1 MGPTT
6 MYLKSLTVRGFKSFA
21 SATVFE
27 FEPGLNV
34 LVGPNGSGKSNVVD
48 ALAWVMG
55 AQGAK
60 QLRGGA
66 MKDVIFAGGGSRGAL
81 GRAKVELVIDNED
94 GALPLPHAEIRLSR
108 TMFSAGGSEYEING
122 EPARLADV
130 QDLLADAGVGRELY
144 TLVGQ
149 GQVDKILHGT
159 ADDRRELIEQAA
171 GLLKHRKRQAKTA
184 SKLDDLKTNLDRLED
199 LVGELAEQLEGR
211 REQADAARAA
221 SEVAGRVRSLTADL
235 LAHDARALMQE
246 REAEQ
251 VAGQQAEAARL
262 RAQERCRTLEG
273 QLGELAKARQVA
285 QCALD
290 EVTQRRTSL
299 KEVAHLVE
307 TVQLVAAERLSASH
321 HQEEDQDAAA
331 RLVSAQQ
338 ACAREEENL
347 ERAREAGKAAEEELT
362 AAHSALE
369 KAQVEQGA
377 AQQAQ
382 ATADQQVRDYK
393 ENLSQLTAQL
403 ATARVAFERA
413 GEEAARRVAEYAE
426 AKEQGASAGADTE
439 RAQAAVNGYREQLE
453 RAETEAEN
461 LRQARQRASEKVES
475 SRKEL
480 HQVQVKLHA
489 AQARCEALEAA
500 WQHDDAESGD
510 SEGLR
515 QQALEQGAQELISLL
530 EIEGTWQAA
539 VAAALG
545 PYLRALT
552 LASGESLPAGVTQ
565 LYSFEGEVQQIDLRE
580 LSISQAEVYQA
591 RPLADVLTAPQ
602 ALSRALA
609 VLTADTYLTP
619 DQEAARALVAA
630 HPGVRAV
637 TPDGTVLTAGST
649 LYPSQERPLTERYAE
664 LTRAQ
669 QTHRELA
676 QQQEQAERAHQQAEE
691 ALKTAQEA
699 EKTQARTT
707 GSLTAQLA
715 AARADLATLT
725 GRAESSQ
732 ATLDRLQEAA
742 TRAEEAQKETQRQT
756 EAAQEALAQARS
768 TEPQIDSATLREAVR
783 TAEKTLVE
791 AQEAKTLAEA
801 TATYAREKEE
811 AAQARLTQAQE
822 ALAAL
827 EKAEEARQLRQQEAA
842 DAGHRARRVAACARA
857 LALALEQVES
867 QQSEEHRKALAR
879 AKQAQ
884 QALTAT
890 REELAGAQTSLAAA
904 LTLQAESSAQGA
916 RVEARWEALTQRI
929 DSELG
934 LSLEA
939 LLESH
944 KASDLPREDIETD
957 LAAAEAELARLGV
970 INPLALEEYEAL
982 EQRHSY
988 LRQQIK
994 DIKTSR
1000 ADLRAVMKDVTG
1012 QIETSFSR
1020 ALADVQVEFSRIFSL
1035 LFPGGQAE
1043 LVLADPN
1050 DLEHSGLD
1058 IRVTPAGKKVTRLSL
1073 LSGGERTLASLALLL
1088 AVFMAR
1094 PAPFYVLD
1102 EVEAALDDR
1111 NLGRLLEVLG
1121 QLREKSQL
1129 LMITHHQRTMAQAD
1143 TLYGITMRQGVSSV
1157 LSHRL
1162 AD

>member
-1 MGPTT
+1 

-199 LVGELAEQLEGR
+199 LAGELAEQLEGR

-235 LAHDARALMQE
+235 LAHDARAMMQE

-251 VAGQQAEAARL
+251 AAGQQAEAARL
-262 RAQERCRTLEG
+262 RAQERSRTIEG
-273 QLGELAKARQVA
+273 QLGELAEARQVA
-285 QCALD
+285 QQALD

-321 HQEEDQDAAA
+321 HREEDQDAAT

-369 KAQVEQGA
+369 KARAEQSA
-377 AQQAQ
+377 AQQAL

-413 GEEAARRVAEYAE
+413 GEETARRVAEYAE

-453 RAETEAEN
+453 RAEAEEEN
-461 LRQARQRASEKVES
+461 LRRARQQANEKVES

-480 HQVQVKLHA
+480 HQAQVKLHA

-530 EIEGTWQAA
+530 EIEDTWQAA

-552 LASGESLPAGVTQ
+552 LTSGESLPAGVTQ
-565 LYSFEGEVQQIDLRE
+565 LYSFEGDIEQIDLHE
-580 LSISQAEVYQA
+580 LSTSQAEVYQA

-609 VLTADTYLTP
+609 VLTADIYLAP
-619 DQEAARALVAA
+619 DEEAARALVAA

-691 ALKTAQEA
+691 VLKTAQEA
-699 EKTQARTT
+699 EKAQARTT
-707 GSLTAQLA
+707 GSLTAQLT

-732 ATLDRLQEAA
+732 AALDRLQEAA
-742 TRAEEAQKETQRQT
+742 TRAEEAQKKTQRHV
-756 EAAQEALAQARS
+756 EAAQEALARARS
-768 TEPQIDSATLREAVR
+768 TEPQADSATLREAVR

-811 AAQARLTQAQE
+811 AAQARLAQAQE

-842 DAGHRARRVAACARA
+842 DARHQARKVAARGQA
-857 LALALEQVES
+857 LALAIERVQALEDKAHQ
-867 QQSEEHRKALAR
+867 KALKKVQEAS
-879 AKQAQ
+879 K
-884 QALTAT
+884 ALNAT
-890 REELAGAQTSLAAA
+890 REELAGSQTSLAAA
-904 LTLQAESSAQGA
+904 LTLQAEAAAQGA
-916 RVEARWEALTQRI
+916 RVEARWEALARRVEK
-929 DSELG
+929 DLG
-934 LSLEA
+934 LSLDT
-939 LLESH
+939 LLETREV
-944 KASDLPREDIETD
+944 SDLPRESLEAH
-957 LAAAEAELARLGV
+957 LVAAEAELARFGA
-970 INPLALEEYEAL
+970 INPLALEEHEAL

-994 DIKTSR
+994 DIKASR

-1012 QIETSFSR
+1012 HIESSFTR
-1020 ALADVQVEFSRIFSL
+1020 ALADVQVEFSRIFAL

-1058 IRVTPAGKKVTRLSL
+1058 IRVKPAGKKVTRLSL

-1111 NLGRLLEVLG
+1111 NLGRLLEVLA

-1143 TLYGITMRQGVSSV
+1143 TLYGISMRQGVSTV

-1162 AD
+1162 ED

>member
-1 MGPTT
+1 

-199 LVGELAEQLEGR
+199 LAGELAEQLEGR

-235 LAHDARALMQE
+235 LAHDARAMMQE
-246 REAEQ
+246 REAEHA
-251 VAGQQAEAARL
+251 AGQQAEAARL
-262 RAQERCRTLEG
+262 RAQERSRTLEG

-285 QCALD
+285 QQALD
-290 EVTQRRTSL
+290 EATQRRTSL

-321 HQEEDQDAAA
+321 HEEEDQDAAT
-331 RLVSAQQ
+331 RLDSAQQ

-369 KAQVEQGA
+369 KARAEQSA
-377 AQQAQ
+377 AQQAL

-453 RAETEAEN
+453 RAEAEEEN
-461 LRQARQRASEKVES
+461 LRWARQRASEAVES
-475 SRKEL
+475 SGKEL
-480 HQVQVKLHA
+480 HQAQVKLHA

-530 EIEGTWQAA
+530 EIEDTWQAA

-545 PYLRALT
+545 PYLRVLT
-552 LASGESLPAGVTQ
+552 LTSGESLPAGVTQ
-565 LYSFEGEVQQIDLRE
+565 LYSFEGDIDQIDLRE
-580 LSISQAEVYQA
+580 LSTSQAEVYQA

-691 ALKTAQEA
+691 VLKTAQEA
-699 EKTQARTT
+699 EKAQARTT
-707 GSLTAQLA
+707 GSLVAQLA
-715 AARADLATLT
+715 TARAELATLT

-732 ATLDRLQEAA
+732 ASLRRLQEAA
-742 TRAEEAQKETQRQT
+742 ARADETQKEAQAALSK
-756 EAAQEALAQARS
+756 AQEALAQTQQNKPEA
-768 TEPQIDSATLREAVR
+768 DLDTLSGAVR
-783 TAEKTLVE
+783 AAEQTLAE
-791 AQEAKTLAEA
+791 AAETKTLAEA
-801 TATYAREKEE
+801 ACIYAREKEE

-822 ALAAL
+822 ALSAL
-827 EKAEEARQLRQQEAA
+827 EQADKARQQRQQEEA
-842 DAGHRARRVAACARA
+842 DARHQARRVAARGQA
-857 LALALEQVES
+857 LALAIERVQALEDEAHQ
-867 QQSEEHRKALAR
+867 KALKKVQEAS
-879 AKQAQ
+879 K
-884 QALTAT
+884 ALNVT
-890 REELAGAQTSLAAA
+890 REELAGSQASLAAA
-904 LTLQAESSAQGA
+904 LTLHAEAAAQGA
-916 RVEARWEALTQRI
+916 RVEARWEALARRVEK
-929 DSELG
+929 DLG
-934 LSLEA
+934 LSLDT
-939 LLESH
+939 LLETREV
-944 KASDLPREDIETD
+944 SDLPRESLEAH
-957 LAAAEAELARLGV
+957 LVAAEAELARFGA

-994 DIKTSR
+994 DIKASR
-1000 ADLRAVMKDVTG
+1000 SDLRAVMKDVTG
-1012 QIETSFSR
+1012 HIESSFTR
-1020 ALADVQVEFSRIFSL
+1020 ALADVQVEFSRIFAL

-1058 IRVTPAGKKVTRLSL
+1058 IRVKPAGKKITRLSL

-1143 TLYGITMRQGVSSV
+1143 TLYGISMRQGVSTV

>member
-1 MGPTT
+1 

-60 QLRGGA
+60 QLRGGT
-66 MKDVIFAGGGSRGAL
+66 MKDVIFAGAGSRGAL

-122 EPARLADV
+122 QSARLADV

-184 SKLDDLKTNLDRLED
+184 GKLDDLKTNLDRLED
-199 LVGELAEQLEGR
+199 LAGELADQLEGR
-211 REQADAARAA
+211 KEQAEAARAA
-221 SEVAGRVRSLTADL
+221 GEVASRVRSLTADL
-235 LAHDARALMQE
+235 LACEARGMAKE
-246 REAEQ
+246 REAEIA
-251 VAGQQAEAARL
+251 AGDQAESARM
-262 RAQERCRTLEG
+262 RAQERSSALQE
-273 QLGELAKARQVA
+273 QLGKLSVAHQAAKEGLEKVARRSTALKELAHR
-285 QCALD
+285 
-290 EVTQRRTSL
+290 
-299 KEVAHLVE
+299 VE
-307 TVQLVAAERLSASH
+307 TVQLVAAERLNGVQH
-321 HQEEDQDAAA
+321 EEEEKDAATRLAQAGQVYEREKETYAQAQEAA
-331 RLVSAQQ
+331 R
-338 ACAREEENL
+338 
-347 ERAREAGKAAEEELT
+347 AGAEEV
-362 AAHSALE
+362 AS
-369 KAQVEQGA
+369 
-377 AQQAQ
+377 
-382 ATADQQVRDYK
+382 
-393 ENLSQLTAQL
+393 
-403 ATARVAFERA
+403 ARVAFEAAQKQLNETQQALEVAQQQAKGYRESLSELTTGLASARA
-413 GEEAARRVAEYAE
+413 AFEKAREETGRRAAEYAE

-439 RAQAAVNGYREQLE
+439 KARARVEGFREQLL
-453 RAETEAEN
+453 EAESHEKK
-461 LRQARQRASEKVES
+461 LRQARQQADAQVGES
-475 SRKEL
+475 RQEL
-480 HQVQVKLHA
+480 HQVQVKLHS
-489 AQARCEALEAA
+489 ARARYEALKAA
-500 WQHDDAESGD
+500 WDHDGDESGD
-510 SEGLR
+510 DEGLR
-515 QQALEQGAQELISLL
+515 QQALEQGAEELISLL
-530 EIEGTWQAA
+530 EVEQVWQGALA
-539 VAAALG
+539 TVLG
-545 PYLRALT
+545 PYLRVLALDGS
-552 LASGESLPAGVTQ
+552 AALP
-565 LYSFEGEVQQIDLRE
+565 GEVSQIYSLEIPLSVSDMYE
-580 LSISQAEVYQA
+580 LSLSQAEVYKA
-591 RPLADVLTAPQ
+591 SRCIDVLSAPQ
-602 ALSRALA
+602 ALKPTLAL
-609 VLTADTYLTP
+609 LTANVYLVP
-619 DQEAARALVAA
+619 DETTARTLVQDY
-630 HPGVRAV
+630 PQVSAV
-637 TPDGTVLTAGST
+637 TPEGISVTAGSV
-649 LYPSQERPLTERYAE
+649 LYPSEQRPLTESYAE
-664 LTRAQ
+664 LS
-669 QTHRELA
+669 
-676 QQQEQAERAHQQAEE
+676 QAERTCGVLADEQQQAETVYRQAQE
-691 ALKTAQEA
+691 ALKAAQEA
-699 EKTQARTT
+699 EKAQARIT
-707 GSLTAQLA
+707 GSLAAQLA

-732 ATLDRLQEAA
+732 AALDRLQEAA
-742 TRAEEAQKETQRQT
+742 TRAEEAQKETQRHV
-756 EAAQEALAQARS
+756 EAAQEALARARS
-768 TEPQIDSATLREAVR
+768 TEPQADSATLREAVR

-811 AAQARLTQAQE
+811 AAQARLAQAQE

-842 DAGHRARRVAACARA
+842 DAGRRARRVAACAKA
-857 LALALEQVES
+857 LALALAQVES
-867 QQSEEHRKALAR
+867 QEYEEHSKALAR
-879 AKQAQ
+879 AEQAQ
-884 QALTAT
+884 QVLTAT

-916 RVEARWEALTQRI
+916 RVEARWEALTQRV

-934 LSLEA
+934 LSLET

-957 LAAAEAELARLGV
+957 LATAEAELARLGV

-1000 ADLRAVMKDVTG
+1000 ADLWAVMKDVTG

-1020 ALADVQVEFSRIFSL
+1020 ALADVQVEFSRIFAL

-1058 IRVTPAGKKVTRLSL
+1058 IRVKPAGKKVTRLSL

-1143 TLYGITMRQGVSSV
+1143 TLYGISMRQGVSTV

-1162 AD
+1162 ED

>member
-1 MGPTT
+1 

-27 FEPGLNV
+27 FESGLNV
-34 LVGPNGSGKSNVVD
+34 LVGPNGAGKSNVVD

-199 LVGELAEQLEGR
+199 LAGELAEQLEGR

-221 SEVAGRVRSLTADL
+221 REVAGRVRSLTANL
-235 LAHDARALMQE
+235 LAHDARAMMQE
-246 REAEQ
+246 RVAEQ
-251 VAGQQAEAARL
+251 AAGQQAEAARL
-262 RAQERCRTLEG
+262 RAQERSRALEG

-285 QCALD
+285 QQALD
-290 EVTQRRTSL
+290 ETTQRRTSL

-321 HQEEDQDAAA
+321 HEEDQDAATH
-331 RLVSAQQ
+331 LVSAQQ

-369 KAQVEQGA
+369 KAQAEHGTA
-377 AQQAQ
+377 RQAL

-393 ENLSQLTAQL
+393 ENLSQLTSQL

-453 RAETEAEN
+453 RAEAEEEN
-461 LRQARQRASEKVES
+461 LRRARHQANEKVES
-475 SRKEL
+475 SRKEM
-480 HQVQVKLHA
+480 HQAQVKLHTA
-489 AQARCEALEAA
+489 RARCEALEAA
-500 WQHDDAESGD
+500 WQHDGDESGD
-510 SEGLR
+510 HEGLR

-530 EIEGTWQAA
+530 EIEDTWQAA

-545 PYLRALT
+545 PYLRALALT
-552 LASGESLPAGVTQ
+552 SGESLPAGITQ
-565 LYSFEGEVQQIDLRE
+565 LYSVTGDIEQIDLRE
-580 LSISQAEVYQA
+580 LSTSQAEVYQA
-591 RPLADVLTAPQ
+591 RPLVDVLTAPQ
-602 ALSRALA
+602 ALRRALA

-619 DQEAARALVAA
+619 DEEAARTLVVA

-676 QQQEQAERAHQQAEE
+676 QQQEQAESACQQAEE

-699 EKTQARTT
+699 EKAQARTT

-732 ATLDRLQEAA
+732 AALDRLQEAA
-742 TRAEEAQKETQRQT
+742 TRAEEAQKETQRHV
-756 EAAQEALAQARS
+756 EAAQEALARVRS
-768 TEPQIDSATLREAVR
+768 TEPQTDSAALREAVR
-783 TAEKTLVE
+783 TAEKSLVD

-822 ALAAL
+822 ALAVL
-827 EKAEEARQLRQQEAA
+827 EKAEEARQVRQQEAA
-842 DAGHRARRVAACARA
+842 DAGHRARRVAVCAQA
-857 LALALEQVES
+857 LTLALEQVES
-867 QQSEEHRKALAR
+867 QENEEHRKALAR
-879 AKQAQ
+879 AEQAQ
-884 QALTAT
+884 QMLTAT

-916 RVEARWEALTQRI
+916 RVEARWEALTQRV

-939 LLESH
+939 LLEGR

-1000 ADLRAVMKDVTG
+1000 ADLRAVMKDVTD

-1020 ALADVQVEFSRIFSL
+1020 ALADVQVEFSRIFAL

>member
-184 SKLDDLKTNLDRLED
+184 SKLDDVKTNLDRLED
-199 LVGELAEQLEGR
+199 LAGELAEQLEGR

-221 SEVAGRVRSLTADL
+221 REVAGRVRSLTANL
-235 LAHDARALMQE
+235 LAHDARAMMQE
-246 REAEQ
+246 RVAEQ
-251 VAGQQAEAARL
+251 AAGQQAEAARL
-262 RAQERCRTLEG
+262 RAQERSRALEG

-285 QCALD
+285 QQALD
-290 EVTQRRTSL
+290 EATQHRTSL

-321 HQEEDQDAAA
+321 HEEDQDAATH
-331 RLVSAQQ
+331 LVSAQQ

-369 KAQVEQGA
+369 KAQAEQSA
-377 AQQAQ
+377 AQQAL

-393 ENLSQLTAQL
+393 ENLSQLTSQL

-426 AKEQGASAGADTE
+426 AKEQGALAGADTE

-453 RAETEAEN
+453 RAETEEEN
-461 LRQARQRASEKVES
+461 LRRARHQANEKVES
-475 SRKEL
+475 SRKEM
-480 HQVQVKLHA
+480 HQAQVKLHA
-489 AQARCEALEAA
+489 AWARCEALEAA
-500 WQHDDAESGD
+500 WQHDGDESGD
-510 SEGLR
+510 HEGLR
-515 QQALEQGAQELISLL
+515 QQALEQGVQELISLL
-530 EIEGTWQAA
+530 EIEDTWQAA

-545 PYLRALT
+545 PYLRALALT
-552 LASGESLPAGVTQ
+552 SGESLPAGITQ
-565 LYSFEGEVQQIDLRE
+565 LYSVTGDIEQIDLRE
-580 LSISQAEVYQA
+580 LSTSQAEVYQA
-591 RPLADVLTAPQ
+591 RPLVEVLTASQ
-602 ALSRALA
+602 ALRRALA
-609 VLTADTYLTP
+609 VLTVDTYLTP
-619 DQEAARALVAA
+619 DEEAARTLVVA

-676 QQQEQAERAHQQAEE
+676 QQQEQAESAYQQAEE

-699 EKTQARTT
+699 EKAQARTT

-732 ATLDRLQEAA
+732 TALDRLQEAA
-742 TRAEEAQKETQRQT
+742 TRAEEAQKETQRHV
-756 EAAQEALAQARS
+756 EAAQEALARVRS
-768 TEPQIDSATLREAVR
+768 TEPQTDSAALREAVR
-783 TAEKTLVE
+783 TAEKSLVD

-827 EKAEEARQLRQQEAA
+827 EKAEEARQVRQQEAA
-842 DAGHRARRVAACARA
+842 DAGYRARRVAVCAQA
-857 LALALEQVES
+857 LTLALEQVES
-867 QQSEEHRKALAR
+867 QENEEYRKALAR
-879 AKQAQ
+879 AEQAQ
-884 QALTAT
+884 QMLTAT

-916 RVEARWEALTQRI
+916 RVEARWEALTQRV

-939 LLESH
+939 LLEGR

-1000 ADLRAVMKDVTG
+1000 ADLRAVMKDVTD

-1020 ALADVQVEFSRIFSL
+1020 ALADVQVAFSRIFAL

-1058 IRVTPAGKKVTRLSL
+1058 IRVIPAGKKVTRLSL